1 MANIQRIETKEKL
14 EHRIETGALKI
25 NDDWCGYFIRG
36 DESLAIANEME
47 AIIYFLEGTLREKKE
62 KMPFFLEVYVKNLRN
77 GMMKEIY
84 EDTLGGG
91 IKTPLDLFTNA
102 KKD

>member
-62 KMPFFLEVYVKNLRN
+62 KIKNFIGVGLKLKRH
-77 GMMKEIY
+77 EIIHN
-84 EDTLGGG
+84 EL
-91 IKTPLDLFTNA
+91 K
-102 KKD
+102 